1 MTLKSPSAKRWIVL
15 SFAVVFMTAGISAS
29 EGYAKSGY
37 GHGDICYKC
46 GHEAKMDMEKK
57 FYKKV
62 KFLEKKQEE
71 LGLSEQQLQ
80 TIRGLKANVK
90 KTVIENEAK
99 ADIVKVDIYSGLHE
113 RTIDVNA
120 LNELID
126 QKYEAKKAKAKALV
140 QGYAELKNV
149 LSEEQYKTM
158 KDLWMGKWK
167 DKKKDK

>member
-1 MTLKSPSAKRWIVL
+1 MTLKSPRMRKWVVL
-15 SFAVVFMTAGISAS
+15 SFAAVFMTAGVSISES
-29 EGYAKSGY
+29 YAKSGY
-37 GHGDICYKC
+37 GHGGICYKC
-46 GHEAKMDMEKK
+46 GHESKMSMEKK

-80 TIRGLKANVK
+80 TIRGLKSNIK
-90 KTVIENEAK
+90 KAVIENEAK
-99 ADIVKVDIYSGLHE
+99 ADIVKVDIYSGLRE
-113 RTIDVNA
+113 RSIDVNA
-120 LNELID
+120 LNGLID

-149 LSEEQYKTM
+149 LSEEQYKAM
-158 KDLWMGKWK
+158 KDMWKGKWK